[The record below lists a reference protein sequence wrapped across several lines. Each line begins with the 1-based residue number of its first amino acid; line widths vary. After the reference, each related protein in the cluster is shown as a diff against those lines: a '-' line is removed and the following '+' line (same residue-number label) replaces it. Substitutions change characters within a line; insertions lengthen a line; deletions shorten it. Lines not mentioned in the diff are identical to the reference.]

1 MNNALS
7 VCKVKDLMLQAVKL
21 PYLEP
26 TKLSEC
32 SSQAQR
38 TKESRLYEKEALTGA
53 KTVRQNIHS
62 VWKKGL
68 FGTVTQAK
76 LLWDSSQNYRCWNV
90 DNSTH
95 DSQVHKRLSAL
106 LPTQSLIV
114 YLRKKKNPFPHP
126 SPGFFSGTAEPA
138 HLSINFRINCPAVLC
153 KVYSRLFY
161 WLFSQKYYTQ
171 KTL

>member
-62 VWKKGL
+62 V
-68 FGTVTQAK
+68 
-76 LLWDSSQNYRCWNV
+76 
-90 DNSTH
+90 
-95 DSQVHKRLSAL
+95 
-106 LPTQSLIV
+106 
-114 YLRKKKNPFPHP
+114 
-126 SPGFFSGTAEPA
+126 
-138 HLSINFRINCPAVLC
+138 
-153 KVYSRLFY
+153 
-161 WLFSQKYYTQ
+161 
-171 KTL
+171 

>member
-62 VWKKGL
+62 VWKKKGL

-95 DSQVHKRLSAL
+95 DSQVQKHLSAL

-114 YLRKKKNPFPHP
+114 YLRKKKYPIPTP
-126 SPGFFSGTAEPA
+126 QS
-138 HLSINFRINCPAVLC
+138 
-153 KVYSRLFY
+153 
-161 WLFSQKYYTQ
+161 WLFLWNCRTSPPFHQFQ
-171 KTL
+171 DQLPCCSL